1 MVCGYKLPD
10 RKLVLFWTMHSLCDS
25 VWSQLLGHKEK
36 PMKAGDR
43 VTRKW
48 KPQYGSGE
56 VLHVLGDKIV
66 VKWLGL
72 DRPKIIIESP
82 KYLKVIHES
91 R

>member
-1 MVCGYKLPD
+1 
-10 RKLVLFWTMHSLCDS
+10 
-25 VWSQLLGHKEK
+25 
-36 PMKAGDR
+36 MKAGDK

-72 DRPKIIIESP
+72 DRPKVIIESP
-82 KYLKVIHES
+82 KYLKVIDES